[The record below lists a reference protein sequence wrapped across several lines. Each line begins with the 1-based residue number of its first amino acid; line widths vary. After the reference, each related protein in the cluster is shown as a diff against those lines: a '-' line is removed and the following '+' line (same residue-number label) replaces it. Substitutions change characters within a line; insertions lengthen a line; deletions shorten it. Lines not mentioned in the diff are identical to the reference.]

1 MRIESKCEG
10 CDATVVLDLPEGFED
25 AFVVGVTCRACAD
38 RQVQEEGGVDLDLP
52 PLPGALFD
60 LGHVRVTGG
69 AVRALADSNQH
80 AAEFLA
86 RHARGDWGKH
96 GTVGSIP
103 VSEEEVRAGPTCTE
117 EDDKAN
123 QLALLCGA
131 GRILSSYVT
140 AKGIRLWCLTDRWPG
155 GTVETCL
162 MLPGEY

>member
-1 MRIESKCEG
+1 MRIVSKCVRCG
-10 CDATVVLDLPEGFED
+10 ATVFLDLPKGFED
-25 AFVVGVTCRACAD
+25 AFVVGVTCRACTD
-38 RQVQEEGGVDLDLP
+38 FQVQEEGGVVLDLP

-60 LGHVRVTGG
+60 LGHIRVTGG
-69 AVRALADSNQH
+69 AVEALADSNQH
-80 AAEFLA
+80 AAEFLS
-86 RHARGDWGKH
+86 RHACGDWGDH
-96 GTVGSIP
+96 GTAGSIP